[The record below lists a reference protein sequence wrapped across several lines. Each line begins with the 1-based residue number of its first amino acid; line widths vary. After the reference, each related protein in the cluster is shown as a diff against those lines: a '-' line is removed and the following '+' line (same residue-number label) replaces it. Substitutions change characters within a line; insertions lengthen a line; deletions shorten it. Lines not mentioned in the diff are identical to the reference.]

1 MTRNSFITTFVIL
14 LCTTNASSALPLFRN
29 VSRRGAGWIQIQ
41 PVIRTGSDIVPSH
54 VAKLAKRSDD
64 LPTTSWGDISSLP
77 TTTLTVILPAYNEES
92 RIQETLEQ
100 YGSYLTQSNIWNRD
114 GERLCEILV
123 VDDGSQDDT
132 VNVVQQCGEKINGVE
147 IRCVSM
153 ERNEGKGA
161 AVATGIREVRNRL
174 KLRQKEYAGCIVLVA
189 DADGSGDIRYMDSMV
204 TALSNLIQKSTD
216 GLHSQI
222 PASWKSK
229 AVIVGNRDGNTS
241 LSRIITRWGFRTLV
255 KLICGDLNVDDTQ
268 CGFKMM
274 TLDAGLELYSGLNLK
289 QWTHDVE
296 VLYRAKEKSI
306 PVADM
311 KIGWEDKRGSKL
323 ASNLMETI
331 YMSGIMLSEIIVM
344 RFQYLIGRWHI

>member
-1 MTRNSFITTFVIL
+1 MNSFITTFVIF
-14 LCTTNASSALPLFRN
+14 LCTSKVSSALPLFCN
-29 VSRRGAGWIQIQ
+29 ISRLGAGWIQ
-41 PVIRTGSDIVPSH
+41 PVSTGSAIFPLH
-54 VAKLAKRSDD
+54 VAKRSDD
-64 LPTTSWGDISSLP
+64 LPTSWGGISSLP
-77 TTTLTVILPAYNEES
+77 ATTLTVILPAYNEES
-92 RIQETLEQ
+92 RIQETIEQ
-100 YGSYLTQSNIWNRD
+100 YGNYLTESNIWNRD
-114 GERLCEILV
+114 GERQCEILV

-132 VNVVQQCGEKINGVE
+132 VKVVQQCGEKIKGVN
-147 IRCVSM
+147 IRYVSM
-153 ERNEGKGA
+153 EQNEGKGA
-161 AVATGIREVRNRL
+161 AVATGIHAVRNRL
-174 KLRQKEYAGCIVLVA
+174 KVIQKEDTGCIVLVA

-204 TALSNLIQKSTD
+204 TALSNLIQKSSN

-222 PASWKSK
+222 PAPWKFK
-229 AVIVGNRDGNTS
+229 AMIVGNRDGNTS

-296 VLYRAKEKSI
+296 VLYRARESAI
-306 PVADM
+306 FVAEM
-311 KIGWEDKRGSKL
+311 KIGWEDKSGSKL

-344 RFQYLIGRWHI
+344 RIQYLIGRWHI